1 MAQRLMAA
9 IEAAERREE
18 MVGLTILA
26 GYDAVADVRESGTQP
41 AALMAGATTALR
53 QSQAEPSGP
62 AIRRYAANAEGL
74 LRTE

>member
-1 MAQRLMAA
+1 TAA
-9 IEAAERREE
+9 IEAAERRAELP
-18 MVGLTILA
+18 GLTLLA

-62 AIRRYAANAEGL
+62 AIRRYEMNSEGL
-74 LRTE
+74 LRSE